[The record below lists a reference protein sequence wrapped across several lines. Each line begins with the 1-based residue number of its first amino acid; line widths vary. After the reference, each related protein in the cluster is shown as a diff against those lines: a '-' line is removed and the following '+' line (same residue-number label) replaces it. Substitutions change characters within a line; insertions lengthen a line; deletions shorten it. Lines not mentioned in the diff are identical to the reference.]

1 MIKVEVSNGKID
13 QTIVG
18 SSLDIALDYLLAIS
32 SAYNRIKSKNP
43 CAAAVFRGAITSA
56 AGEDSPVW
64 SDLHKPGAADIKFA
78 PGAEDVIRR
87 VIEGGRQ
94 HDGD

>member
-43 CAAAVFRGAITSA
+43 RAAAVFCGVIASA
-56 AGEDSPVW
+56 VGEDSPVW
-64 SDLHKPGAADIKFA
+64 SDLHKPDAVDIKFA
-78 PGAEDVIRR
+78 PGAEDVIKR
-87 VIEGGRQ
+87 VLEGGQQ